1 MRREPA
7 VERRPSRRGRLR
19 PDELAEAVILA
30 DLTLALCLVGHVL
43 PLASALFA
51 AAIVP
56 MAAVSARHRLRAVVA
71 GTAAACVVGF
81 LIAGGGLLTSVIT
94 CCLLGAVAG
103 RATRHSWGLARTVL
117 TGVLILWPLASGLTV
132 AAMYVLSDL
141 RQLLITQVRNS
152 WLGTARFLRE
162 IGLPNVAHAGDV
174 TTRWLTRNW
183 WAGAPAILLVLVAAA
198 VGVSWFFAYPTVRRV
213 RSALGDP
220 RDPGPPAVESAAPAP
235 VPLVLRDVAY
245 QYADGHQALDGVS
258 LDLPAG
264 TLVAVTGANGSGKST
279 LARVLVGRPPTSGEV
294 RRAGPA
300 GLGHHGGS
308 AIVFQRPEAQVLGVR
323 VRDDIGWG
331 IPRDA
336 EVDLDGILER
346 VGLAALADRDTSTLS
361 GGELQR
367 LALGAALARA
377 PQLLVSDESTSMV
390 DPDGR
395 ERIVGLLRDAADDG
409 VTVVHVTHRP
419 EETDVADRVIT
430 LARGRVS
437 ATPANPPELP
447 VLPAAAP
454 VPSHAAPLLQLRG
467 VGHVYAQGTPWATR
481 ALTDV
486 DLDLSAGEGLLVLG
500 HNGSGKSTL
509 AWVLAGLLRPTEGD
523 ALLEG
528 RPLHEQVG
536 HVALSFQH
544 SRLQLLRPTVGS
556 DVAAASGAD
565 PATVDATL
573 ELVGLDPAVFASR
586 RVDELSGGETRRVA
600 LAGMLARRPRVLVL
614 DEPFA
619 GLDASGRASL
629 ASMLVRLREVDG
641 ITVVIVSHDPELT
654 PHLVDQVLRLERGRV
669 LPPAAVGREP

>member
-1 MRREPA
+1 MRRDEA

-56 MAAVSARHRLRAVVA
+56 MAAVSARHRLRAVAA

-103 RATRHSWGLARTVL
+103 RATRHSWGLGRTVL

-141 RQLLITQVRNS
+141 RELLITQVRNS

-162 IGLPNVAHAGDV
+162 VGLPGLAHAGDV
-174 TTRWLTRNW
+174 ATRWLTQNW
-183 WAGAPAILLVLVAAA
+183 WAGVPAILLVLVAAA
-198 VGVSWFFAYPTVRRV
+198 VGVAWFFAYPTVRRV

-220 RDPGPPAVESAAPAP
+220 RDTGPIAAEVAAPAP
-235 VPLVLRDVAY
+235 VPLELRDVSY
-245 QYADGHQALDGVS
+245 RYGDSHRALDGVS

-264 TLVAVTGANGSGKST
+264 TLVAVTGENGSGKST
-279 LARVLVGRPPTSGEV
+279 LARVLVGRPATSGEV
-294 RRAGPA
+294 RRPGPA
-300 GLGHHGGS
+300 GLGRHAGS

-323 VRDDIGWG
+323 VRDDIRWG
-331 IPRDA
+331 IPRDSA
-336 EVDLDGILER
+336 VDVDAILER

-377 PQLLVSDESTSMV
+377 PRLLISDEATSMV

-395 ERIVGLLRDAADDG
+395 ERIVTLLREAADDG

-419 EETDVADRVIT
+419 EETRVADRVVT
-430 LARGRVS
+430 LARGHV
-437 ATPANPPELP
+437 APTPAVPPELP
-447 VLPAAAP
+447 VLPRAAP
-454 VPSHAAPLLQLRG
+454 VPTGGAALLELAG

-481 ALTDV
+481 ALADV
-486 DLDLSAGEGLLVLG
+486 DLDLHAGEGLLVLG

-509 AWVLAGLLRPTEGD
+509 AWVLAGLLRPTEGA

-528 RPLHEQVG
+528 EPLHERVG

-544 SRLQLLRPTVGS
+544 ARLQLLRPTVGN

-565 PATVDATL
+565 QATVDSTL
-573 ELVGLDPAVFASR
+573 DLVGLDPAVFATR

-619 GLDASGRASL
+619 GLDTAGRASL
-629 ASMLVRLREVDG
+629 ASLLVRLRELDG

-654 PHLVDQVLRLERGRV
+654 PHLVDQVLTLERGRV
-669 LPPAAVGREP
+669 VTHAARSAR